1 MNEIK
6 QYYYENINTFNK
18 VSRNIPKWY
27 WISIVLV
34 SIIYFFVAKKFDNM
48 IFNIIFC
55 ILSGGLGGVLLIY
68 LHYKELKSIAI
79 SNDIKVENRG
89 ISIKY
94 VRELLNELRNKE
106 KYAVKQLLKKYKIYK
121 LDKLQHIVGILREE
135 LQEKESKHN
144 NSIIIAIV
152 VPLLIDIVISF
163 YSLHNLS
170 LTIDQYIIAIFSSLI
185 MHALPFI
192 LFILLI
198 ANAFNIITKREKKK
212 EQLRD
217 LIYIIDEII
226 IFK

>member
-18 VSRNIPKWY
+18 ASRNIPKWY

-34 SIIYFFVAKKFDNM
+34 GIIYFFVAKKFDNV

-55 ILSGGLGGVLLIY
+55 ILLGGLGGVLLIY

-79 SNDIKVENRG
+79 TNDIKVENNWF
-89 ISIKY
+89 SIKY
-94 VRELLNELRNKE
+94 VRKLLNELRNKE

-121 LDKLQHIVGILREE
+121 LDKLQYIVGILRQE
-135 LQEKESKHN
+135 LQEKEGKHN

-198 ANAFNIITKREKKK
+198 ENAFNIITKREKKK